1 MITERIKDYLNVLAT
16 EHVKPR
22 GMWLFERLVF
32 AWFIFNALYYLD
44 VRDIF
49 WGGESIFMIPNYT
62 QGLVNNFFY
71 ILIYSRQYADLIFYT
86 HIAAAALAF
95 FGIGRFVTKIL
106 VWTTALMLYYA
117 AWSLFNSGFLL
128 CVLYT
133 FYLAFA
139 HTRSTKKSWISLS
152 NVAMIACMLQ
162 LTLVYAE
169 AAAFKMSGDMWWNGS
184 AFFYAMNL
192 EQFTSLSTREFFNS
206 RTWLV
211 SILTYAGLSYQVLFP
226 IAIWIRKIKWIF
238 LALGLL
244 FHLFIAIFMG
254 LPDFGTA
261 MIVGYVLFIPESI
274 WKQLFSKIGLERRFA
289 TQENT

>member
-1 MITERIKDYLNVLAT
+1 MNVLAT

-32 AWFIFNALYYLD
+32 GWFIFNAVYYFGA
-44 VRDIF
+44 RDIF

-71 ILIYSRQYADLIFYT
+71 ILIYSRQYADFIFFV
-86 HIAAAALAF
+86 HLASAVLAF
-95 FGIGRFVTKIL
+95 FGIGRFFTKIL
-106 VWTTALMLYYA
+106 VWATSLMLYYA

-128 CVLYT
+128 CVLYS

-139 HTRSTKKSWISLS
+139 HTRSNKQSWISLT
-152 NVAMIACMLQ
+152 NVALIACMLQ

-169 AAAFKMSGDMWWNGS
+169 AAAFKMSGSMWWEGS
-184 AFFYAMNL
+184 AFYYAINL
-192 EQFTSLSTREFFNS
+192 EQFTSLSTREFFNNKV
-206 RTWLV
+206 WLV
-211 SILTYAGLSYQVLFP
+211 TTLTYVGLAYQALFP
-226 IAIWIRKIKWIF
+226 IAIWIKKIKWLF

-254 LPDFGTA
+254 LPDFGSA
-261 MIVGYVLFIPESI
+261 MIIGYVLFIPERK
-274 WKQLFSKIGLERRFA
+274 WKELYSRIGLERRFEI
-289 TQENT
+289 QERKQ